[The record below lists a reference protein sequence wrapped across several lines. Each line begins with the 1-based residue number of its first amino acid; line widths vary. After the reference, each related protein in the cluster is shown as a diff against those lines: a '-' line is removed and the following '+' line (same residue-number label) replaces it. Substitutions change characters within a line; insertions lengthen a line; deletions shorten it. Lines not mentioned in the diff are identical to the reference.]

1 MAAIQNLV
9 IDQGTTFVANI
20 RYLDSDKNPINITG
34 FDARSQMRKSYT
46 AANAYT
52 LTANVTSGTGGN
64 VTVSMT
70 AAETANVQSGR
81 YVYDVEVYDANT
93 DVVYRIVE
101 GQITVYPEVT
111 KI

>member
-20 RYLDSDKNPINITG
+20 RYLDSDKAAINISG

-46 AANAYT
+46 SANAYT
-52 LTANVTSGTGGN
+52 LTANVTDGAGGN
-64 VTVSMT
+64 VTISMT
-70 AAETANVQSGR
+70 ADETANVQSGR
-81 YVYDVEVYDANT
+81 YVYDVEVYEANT
-93 DVVYRIVE
+93 GTVYRIVE

>member
-20 RYLDSDKNPINITG
+20 RYLDSDKNPINIAG
-34 FDARSQMRKSYT
+34 FEARSQMRKSYT
-46 AANAYT
+46 AANAHT
-52 LTANVTSGTGGN
+52 LTANVIDGAGGN
-64 VTVSMT
+64 VTISMT
-70 AAETANVQSGR
+70 AADTANVVSGR
-81 YVYDVEVYDANT
+81 YVYDVEVYESNT
-93 DVVYRIVE
+93 GTVYRIVE